1 MKKFLMIILLGLT
14 FISAK
19 NTKNIDSGVVKLSL
33 TNGKA
38 NVINFPF
45 LIVDAKMS
53 SSTPKDFS
61 ILAKR
66 NTLVVIPS
74 ASLPSETAEI
84 VVWSEDG
91 YSYLLK
97 LDVKGNQEYWNLT
110 SNRVK
115 KQTQETLQFEANDI
129 DTDIK
134 KLIKYAVEGNIPGYR
149 KVKVKRIFVTSDLK
163 IQKDVI
169 FDGAKYRVEK
179 YYIRNRRSYPI
190 KLDESSF
197 YTKGIIAISFE
208 NKTLPPKALTTMYL
222 VVNKAS
228 LANSGN

>member
-1 MKKFLMIILLGLT
+1 MKKIILLLT
-14 FISAK
+14 IFISLVLEA
-19 NTKNIDSGVVKLSL
+19 KNIDSGVVKLSL
-33 TNGKA
+33 KNNKA

-45 LIVDAKMS
+45 LVVDAKMS
-53 SSTPKDFS
+53 STTPKDFS

-74 ASLPSETAEI
+74 ASLPSETAEV

-97 LDVKGNQEYWNLT
+97 LDIKGNKEYWNLT

-115 KQTQETLQFEANDI
+115 KETQETLPFEANNI
-129 DTDIK
+129 DTSIK
-134 KLIKYAVEGNIPGYR
+134 KLIKYAIDKGNIPGYR
-149 KVKVKRIFVTSDLK
+149 KIKVKRIFNTTDLK

-169 FDGAKYRVEK
+169 FNGAKYRVEK
-179 YYIRNRRSYPI
+179 YYLRNKRGYPI

-208 NKTLPPKALTTMYL
+208 NRTLQPKGLTTMYL

-228 LANSGN
+228 LAKGD